1 MSDIFGSVLA
11 NVRRFPVEGD
21 TLEWLSLVDICRV
34 LWLQNPSV
42 VARTIPEKDK
52 RLLRLDPAV
61 HGAPSMIVVE
71 PSVALRV
78 IFSSRTAQA
87 KKYADAFYSLLS
99 NMLRSQNGGSARSDV
114 SNRVSLPTADTLQ
127 SNSSCLAIGDF
138 FIRQYAFIGERFLM
152 FSGRDFYTIRA
163 KYLQESLDSIDL
175 RVLRRDTIGR
185 SIPTVDTDGKEDIA
199 MDAALL
205 AFWLTPAYTGKF
217 WYKLHE
223 SLGVEQIPRK
233 SLQRR
238 LTEAL
243 TIPNRDYVA

>member
-1 MSDIFGSVLA
+1 MSDIFSSVLA
-11 NVRRFPVEGD
+11 DVRKFPVEGD

-34 LWLQNPSV
+34 LWLQNPSM

-61 HGAPSMIVVE
+61 HGAPSMIVIE
-71 PSVALRV
+71 PGAALGV
-78 IFSSRTAQA
+78 IFSSRTVQA
-87 KKYADAFYSLLS
+87 RKHSGAFCAAIS
-99 NMLRSQNGGSARSDV
+99 NMLRLQHGGAMRVGASASP
-114 SNRVSLPTADTLQ
+114 LPTADTLQ

>member
-1 MSDIFGSVLA
+1 MSDIFSSVLA
-11 NVRRFPVEGD
+11 DVRKFSVEGD

-34 LWLQNPSV
+34 LWLQNPSM

-61 HGAPSMIVVE
+61 HGAPSMIVIE
-71 PSVALRV
+71 PGAALGV
-78 IFSSRTAQA
+78 IFSSRTVQA
-87 KKYADAFYSLLS
+87 RKHSGAFCAAIS
-99 NMLRSQNGGSARSDV
+99 NMLRLQHGGAMRVGASASP
-114 SNRVSLPTADTLQ
+114 LPTADTLQ

-163 KYLQESLDSIDL
+163 GYFQEPPEPMGGFQ
-175 RVLRRDTIGR
+175 VFRRDTIGR
-185 SIPTVDTDGKEDIA
+185 SILTIDTDGKEDIA

-205 AFWLTPAYTGKF
+205 AFWLTPTYTGKF